1 MQKKH
6 IYLLLIVI
14 VNLVVS
20 IIGYNYIAKGVYSDE
35 FVNSTTE
42 RFKNRSSEIIT
53 GTLDEIISIKN
64 NIKKSNDK
72 RYYDKFF
79 SEFLDSRQNVSDV
92 LLIGKNGLY
101 VVKRDG
107 DTYVSAIDSTNEI
120 DVINWTRLKS
130 GEVIGEWAESFSVDN
145 NTNSLFEELKKGK
158 HRIVLK
164 LGANNID
171 NNKVEYIT
179 YATHWQIEDMNF
191 FIVVRHREENLF
203 DYLTNLKNIKDASLL
218 ISTQLGEVYSVPNSD
233 TLTVG
238 LLKENRSVIDSLTQ
252 HHYQRIINK
261 EDSISVFNFEY
272 KNTTYWSTY
281 IKPKRQIGAD
291 YLILTI
297 PNYAI
302 TNYWKTIDTVIFAII
317 GIVLLIS
324 LILIYLIL
332 FKKNKLVNINDKDFD
347 INVLLEN
354 DESRFLEFKS
364 SLRWDYR
371 QEKPNPELEMVVVK
385 TIAAF
390 GNSDGGHL
398 LIGVDDDKKIL
409 GLEND
414 FKTLKKQDVD
424 FYEIYLR
431 NILHKN
437 FGVKY
442 ITENLRIKFP
452 TFNNK
457 EICVVEVFKANEP
470 AYVKTKD
477 KNGNPIEK
485 FYVRSGN
492 SSHELKSLQ
501 DINEYIFD
509 RFKK

>member
-1 MQKKH
+1 MRKKY
-6 IYLLLIVI
+6 IYLLIILVFNIVI
-14 VNLVVS
+14 S
-20 IIGYNYIAKGVYSDE
+20 IIGYSFIGKGIYSDE
-35 FVNSTTE
+35 FVNKTTE
-42 RFKNRSSEIIT
+42 IFKKRTTEIIH
-53 GTLDEIISIKN
+53 GTLDEIVTIKN
-64 NIKKSNDK
+64 NIKKTNKKS
-72 RYYDKFF
+72 YYDEFF
-79 SEFLDSRQNVSDV
+79 SDFLDSRSNISDV
-92 LLIGKNGLY
+92 LLIGKKGLY

-107 DTYVSAIDSTNEI
+107 DTYVSAIDTTEEI

-130 GEVIGEWAESFSVDN
+130 GKVIGEWSESFSVDN
-145 NTNSLFEELKKGK
+145 NADMLFNELRKEK

-164 LGANNID
+164 LGTNIID
-171 NNKVEYIT
+171 NNKSEFIL
-179 YATHWQIEDMNF
+179 YATHWQIDDFNF
-191 FIVVRHREENLF
+191 FIVVRHRSKKLF
-203 DYLTNLKNIKDASLL
+203 NYLTSLNNIKDASLL
-218 ISTQLGEVYSVPNSD
+218 ISTGLGEEYSVPNTDS
-233 TLTVG
+233 LNVG
-238 LLKENRSVIDSLTQ
+238 LLYENKSVIDSLAKF
-252 HHYQRIINK
+252 HYERIINK

-272 KNTTYWSTY
+272 NNITYWSTY
-281 IKPKRQIGAD
+281 LKPKLQIGAEH
-291 YLILTI
+291 LILTI

-302 TNYWKTIDTVIFAII
+302 EKYWQTRDIFILSVLII
-317 GIVLLIS
+317 LLLIS
-324 LILIYLIL
+324 LVIVYFLF
-332 FKKNKLVNINDKDFD
+332 FKKKKLVKINDEDFD
-347 INVLLEN
+347 ITILLEN
-354 DESRFLEFKS
+354 DESRYLEFKS

-371 QEKPNPELEMVVVK
+371 QEKPNPDLEMVVVK

-452 TFNNK
+452 VFNNH
-457 EICVVEVFKANEP
+457 EICVVEIFKANEP

-477 KNGNPIEK
+477 KNGNPAEK

-509 RFKK
+509 RFRK